1 MSKPFYV
8 KYEMPKEIVDAA
20 YEALQIASKTGAVR
34 KGTNEA
40 TKAVE
45 RAIAKLVVIA
55 EDVDPPEVI
64 AHLPLL
70 CEERKIPYV
79 FVPNK
84 DKLMSKDE
92 RAAEQELIPSEV
104 IQIIGRT
111 GTTGE
116 ITQVRV
122 RILEGKDKGR
132 IITRNVKG
140 PVRVQDV
147 LMLRETERE
156 AKKISR

>member
-1 MSKPFYV
+1 
-8 KYEMPKEIVDAA
+8 
-20 YEALQIASKTGAVR
+20 
-34 KGTNEA
+34 
-40 TKAVE
+40 
-45 RAIAKLVVIA
+45 
-55 EDVDPPEVI
+55 
-64 AHLPLL
+64 
-70 CEERKIPYV
+70 
-79 FVPNK
+79 
-84 DKLMSKDE
+84 MSKDE
-92 RAAEQELIPSEV
+92 KTAGQELIPSEV

-111 GTTGE
+111 GATGE

-156 AKKISR
+156 AKKITR